1 MTEQATIKYR
11 IEEIA
16 LDTAHL
22 DYNPGP
28 FFLDQEVDN
37 INYIMTSISVN
48 NDFLLKDIFKQ
59 GDGAFKKQL
68 ITTVD
73 NTTNLCYLVE
83 NHLKE
88 LNKDRINILLLSESC
103 FPLSDEV
110 VEDIKNIQKLG
121 LIEEVGI
128 NCPVKIDDTMKKL
141 VEDGLIKYIALPM
154 SPLTYNNPMVNWARN
169 NKITVIGLNPFG
181 GELSAARNI
190 KAFTVPYL
198 LRFAATNSDI
208 VVLSGRDLI
217 KADTE
222 ANYLASLIGKDSS
235 GMYVLKK
242 STSNQVKE
250 IKKFTYSS
258 VQLKDDILVPY
269 EEPETPEEIAGTVV
283 TFGDYDKNLNVI
295 NARLKALEERLE
307 NENKS
312 ELTVA
317 ESLTQMLGTLDWSN
331 YDEAT
336 GFAFARYKVLNY
348 LELLFDRKI
357 YSYDYN
363 KIGKS
368 IFNIKISKPMKVT
381 GMLWWLKVEKEQ
393 DFIYTLA
400 GNVSDGFIVLSDRE
414 EADYSNETD
423 YVVDDDDET
432 EQASE
437 NNQNVESE
445 ANKTL

>member
-1 MTEQATIKYR
+1 
-11 IEEIA
+11 
-16 LDTAHL
+16 
-22 DYNPGP
+22 
-28 FFLDQEVDN
+28 
-37 INYIMTSISVN
+37 
-48 NDFLLKDIFKQ
+48 
-59 GDGAFKKQL
+59 
-68 ITTVD
+68 
-73 NTTNLCYLVE
+73 
-83 NHLKE
+83 
-88 LNKDRINILLLSESC
+88 LLLSETC

-128 NCPVKIDDTMKKL
+128 NCPVKIEDTMKKL

-423 YVVDDDDET
+423 YVVDDDET